1 MHLCAVENEEA
12 CLKNHGRWLTIKMYD
27 SGKNGW
33 EGNALHMLDANL
45 KEMFKWTLP
54 NGKEST
60 ANLCLDYFGEDFSE
74 CYTLFMDAEG
84 VNQEEVSW
92 EFSVKTKKD
101 KKIKEAKQEG
111 GSPDE
116 SRLMWFVC
124 FLKRKHHPLLARYFV
139 VVRFLTL
146 SCCKTTCFLP
156 CCLRITILLLFYFH
170 ALHFPHFQRTEIQ
183 EAREIL
189 FETDRKG

>member
-1 MHLCAVENEEA
+1 MHLCAVDNEAA

-45 KEMFKWTLP
+45 KEMYQWTFAV
-54 NGKEST
+54 GKEST

-84 VNQEEVSW
+84 LHQEEVSW

-101 KKIKEAKQEG
+101 KGKIKEAKQEG

-116 SRLMWFVC
+116 SRLMWFV
-124 FLKRKHHPLLARYFV
+124 FLKSENI
-139 VVRFLTL
+139 TL
-146 SCCKTTCFLP
+146 YS
-156 CCLRITILLLFYFH
+156 H
-170 ALHFPHFQRTEIQ
+170 AL
-183 EAREIL
+183 IL
-189 FETDRKG
+189 SLFVF